1 MVQKNN
7 EQLFGATPVVDSAG
21 AFKVAPI
28 NDSELSTGQN
38 HQARAKL
45 TLSDGSIVFTDATTF
60 QTPGVALV
68 GESCLPENISVTVQA
83 VNGSNVYFF
92 NGASSLSASFKMNT
106 GTYFFYGVPQDH
118 PIAFYSTNQNLT
130 VSGENNHGSKTGADG
145 VVRSYYYGT
154 VAVSVFGDFQTISYD
169 CYHHGYMGGKDNLSF
184 DPTCPL
190 PQLITTT
197 TLAPSVDDTDD
208 ETTTT
213 TLRPLSINVDVN
225 ELNMSYAYIYVNRS
239 HVESNSLFSKIRVYW
254 SLKDRENSTHYEEDN
269 FTFLP
274 WGLGGGLLN
283 NIIGG
288 ILAVTKNNS
297 RSSISLNEENFD
309 PGTTYEFHA
318 RAYYQDSPDEY
329 IESDIFEV
337 TTPGTPTTTST
348 TTTTDSP
355 ENVLISIDDLDNCPC
370 GITTVPAGS
379 FHDGEG
385 LKIMISDDNT
395 EHHVD
400 LLHDSEILIRR
411 EEELVTVSNFIT
423 EHITPKNIV
432 LYINSAT
439 FMRWEI
445 ENEISVTVRSR
456 DKNVVLAKKSF
467 GHSGSK
473 YRVRGSSLIDKPSV
487 EMISLSDIDLFNDAL
502 VVQISSV
509 CDYKKIP
516 CRDSLPATIRTSGS
530 GTICLPLDDYYSDIE
545 YITTTS
551 PPVESVVFS
560 SGLSATVNAD
570 TNLITF
576 CAVAE
581 SSFGSEI
588 NYFLEMVDGNC
599 YKRLTNIEETKS
611 KEKFCITNNTLGIN
625 DYRISVYSPNRV
637 TSSVITVDN
646 PAPDIKGESERVYTT
661 APPIPAPSLQ
671 SISFD
676 PNPSDNLSYSWNLLN
691 DPSEISTVAM
701 FYGPKGSA
709 RSNSFILYSGVDGQA
724 DYNFTQLT
732 SGHQF
737 NTSNVNACA
746 EYEGFVSVKS
756 NDDINHNINKY
767 FNSNIISFVTAQI
780 PTSVRSLVISQNSTT
795 VNVSWQAPAYDGG
808 CPDLFYIVDYKEKG
822 GAIDWTA
829 HKYTTDNYTAT
840 TTSITGL
847 DASKEYFVRVAAHT
861 LAGTSPFV
869 SNAPGTQM
877 LVHFEDLFV
886 SELTRQ
892 GSNNALVQAIDSSA
906 YGRHISL
913 FGGCNEPSDLSEC
926 ITSGVFSSEGA
937 WDAHTEDYFLPV
949 TYENEELGTFEYTE
963 RFCPLQSLY
972 HPTSEFVDNKYLA
985 WESDNFQYNYASIPN
1000 TYFYPMDLT
1009 SEGKPKCTIEFWMY
1023 LYSVDK
1029 TSNSTHY
1036 IQQTIGEFVE
1046 FAGKWD
1052 HSPHQ
1057 DSSVVEN
1064 SSYSDG
1070 EYDSW
1075 MVSCDLDYRDATID
1089 THGGPV
1095 LWWYYNSTI
1104 EFPGY
1109 PTDNGEW
1116 DYASANSNV
1125 YQTTNPFAK
1134 YAFTETGWHHIAFV
1148 FDEDKNNAT
1157 DDGLFSIYVDGQRII
1172 STAPTYANPDTNVQ
1186 THVTHNDMGLDYMAF
1201 NYLWEYYTES
1211 NTCFKID
1218 ELRIKNGLPYEND
1231 PSWPS
1236 SFSVPTDVFP
1246 DDEE

>member
-1 MVQKNN
+1 MTEKNEN
-7 EQLFGATPVVDSAG
+7 KLFGDNIPIVQSDGVSQSFPIPDSVLEAG
-21 AFKVAPI
+21 QTFQAVA
-28 NDSELSTGQN
+28 N
-38 HQARAKL
+38 L
-45 TLSDGSIVFTDATTF
+45 TLSDGSLVSTNAIPF

-68 GESCLPENISVTVQA
+68 GESCLTENISVTVQS

-106 GTYFFYGVPQDH
+106 GTYFFYGVPQSH

-130 VSGENNHGSKTGADG
+130 VSGENNHGQKTGADG
-145 VVRSYYYGT
+145 IIRSYYYGT
-154 VAVSVFGDFQTISYD
+154 VIVSVFGDFQTISYD
-169 CYHHGYMGGKDNLSF
+169 CYHHGYMGGQNNLSF

-197 TLAPSVDDTDD
+197 TLAPGVDDTDG

-213 TLRPLSINVDVN
+213 TLRPLSINVDVISD
-225 ELNMSYAYIYVNRS
+225 NMSYALIYANR
-239 HVESNSLFSKIRVYW
+239 HPVESNRLFSKVRVYW
-254 SLKDRENSTHYEEDN
+254 SLKDRENSTHYEEDD
-269 FTFLP
+269 FIFIP
-274 WGLGGGLLN
+274 WGGGGVVN
-283 NIIGG
+283 SIIGG
-288 ILAVTKNNS
+288 IVSFTTNNNS
-297 RSSISLNEENFD
+297 RTSVSLNEENFD

-318 RAYYQDSPDEY
+318 RAYYKDSPDEY

-423 EHITPKNIV
+423 EHITPKNIA
-432 LYINSAT
+432 LYINSST

-456 DKNVVLAKKSF
+456 DKGVVLAKKSF
-467 GHSGSK
+467 GYSGSK

-487 EMISLSDIDLFNDAL
+487 AMISLSDIDLFNDAL

-581 SSFGSEI
+581 SSFGSDI

-671 SISFD
+671 SISFN

-701 FYGPKGSA
+701 FYGPKGNA

-732 SGHQF
+732 SGHKF

-756 NDDINHNINKY
+756 NDDINHNIDKY

-829 HKYTTDNYTAT
+829 HKYTTDNYTST

-886 SELTRQ
+886 SELTR
-892 GSNNALVQAIDSSA
+892 GASNNALVQAIDSSA
-906 YGRHISL
+906 YGRHITL
-913 FGGCNEPSDLSEC
+913 FGGCNVPSNLSEC
-926 ITSGVFSSEGA
+926 ISSGVFTSEGA
-937 WDAHTEDYFLPV
+937 WDAHTENMITASAWD
-949 TYENEELGTFEYTE
+949 EEDQPTAYLG
-963 RFCPLQSLY
+963 RFCPLQSTQAY
-972 HPTSEFVDNKYLA
+972 YDYDEPKYLA
-985 WESDNFQYNYASIPN
+985 WESDNFQYISSTSSPN

-1029 TSNSTHY
+1029 TSNTNA
-1036 IQQTIGEFVE
+1036 TFGEFIE
-1046 FAGKWD
+1046 LAGKWD

-1057 DSSVVEN
+1057 SAYVIEN
-1064 SSYSDG
+1064 ASTGG

-1075 MVSCDLDYRDATID
+1075 YVSCDLDYRDATID

-1095 LWWYYNSTI
+1095 LWWYYNSTM

-1109 PTDNGEW
+1109 PIENGTW
-1116 DYASANSNV
+1116 DFASATSTV
-1125 YQTTNPFAK
+1125 SQTNPAFAK

-1157 DDGLFSIYVDGQRII
+1157 DDSLFSIYVDGQRII
-1172 STAPTYANPDTNVQ
+1172 STAPTYNNPDTNVPTYL
-1186 THVTHNDMGLDYMAF
+1186 THSDMGLDYMTF
-1201 NYLWEYYTES
+1201 NYLWEYYTEA

-1231 PSWPS
+1231 SGWPS